1 MKTKFLTLLIVLFFS
16 ETATSQDISGSKD
29 HELLTRYPG
38 TEIKYYFE
46 RDYYETRYPIAPA
59 EYDKEPKKWLEISGK
74 QTSMVYEAPKNKST
88 IEIMKNYEDAFKK
101 QNAEILFKCKA
112 GECDGT
118 TTWYAAHFFS
128 STFGETNRESNGEI
142 SHYESFNAYHASQRY
157 LLAKVTTTDKIYYVV
172 VAATPK
178 YDENPV
184 KILVEIIEVDAMQ
197 TGMIELNADIFKQ
210 KLEKEGKIALYGI
223 LFDTGKTDVKPES
236 KKEINLIVDYL
247 KQNPKAKIYI
257 VGHTDDVGN
266 FGENSLLAEGRAI
279 KVAEALKQ
287 FGNFEPR
294 VTPIGVGPVCPVATN
309 ETEEGRAK
317 NRRVE
322 IVLQKNS
329 INKYP

>member
-1 MKTKFLTLLIVLFFS
+1 
-16 ETATSQDISGSKD
+16 
-29 HELLTRYPG
+29 
-38 TEIKYYFE
+38 
-46 RDYYETRYPIAPA
+46 
-59 EYDKEPKKWLEISGK
+59 
-74 QTSMVYEAPKNKST
+74 MVYEAPKNKST